1 MIKGIFYMAT
11 VIIFYKN
18 PILQIILMQIPNL
31 LLLILQLKN
40 KIYKS
45 RNKRIKRISL
55 EITNFLISNIILLYA
70 LNEENNN
77 RLLSFDF

>member
-1 MIKGIFYMAT
+1 MAT

-45 RNKRIKRISL
+45 RNKRIKRIS
-55 EITNFLISNIILLYA
+55 NFLISNIILLYA

>member
-1 MIKGIFYMAT
+1 
-11 VIIFYKN
+11 
-18 PILQIILMQIPNL
+18 MQIPNL

>member
-1 MIKGIFYMAT
+1 
-11 VIIFYKN
+11 
-18 PILQIILMQIPNL
+18 MQIPNL

-77 RLLSFDF
+77 RLLSFDI